1 MNLVIQPSKYSQ
13 EYVHFLDT
21 KTNMIMDGNF
31 TKLMYT
37 TDHMTMNG
45 IYIEFPIKPGSVQSF
60 ASTSSSTSSTTTYSS
75 TSTYS
80 STCSKSP
87 YASTYASTYANSIQK
102 YNGETKY
109 IMKFETEY
117 NKSLLEDLFKIE
129 DSLLT
134 YYIEYLNISKK
145 HKLYSLSNQLQHG
158 SFKFFSGATNH
169 RLSHSN
175 TRKYFIKISGIWEN
189 NYDVGITYKIFEK

>member
-75 TSTYS
+75 T
-80 STCSKSP
+80 CSKSP

-134 YYIEYLNISKK
+134 YYMEYLNISKK

-158 SFKFFSGATNH
+158 SVKFFSKTYQYSLQPH
-169 RLSHSN
+169 TYSN
-175 TRKYFIKISGIWEN
+175 KNYFIKISGIWEN

>member
-13 EYVHFLDT
+13 DYVHFLDT

-45 IYIEFPIKPGSVQSF
+45 IFIEFPIELDSVQSF
-60 ASTSSSTSSTTTYSS
+60 APATNSIHPS
-75 TSTYS
+75 TSTYASAS
-80 STCSKSP
+80 SSM
-87 YASTYASTYANSIQK
+87 STHIQK

-109 IMKFETEY
+109 IMKFETDK
-117 NKSLLEDLFKIE
+117 NKPLLENLVKIE

-134 YYIEYLNISKK
+134 YYMEYLNISKK

-158 SFKFFSGATNH
+158 SAKFFCTANYQGRH
-169 RLSHSN
+169 SHTISN
-175 TRKYFIKISGIWEN
+175 SRKYFIKISGIWEN
-189 NYDVGITYKIFEK
+189 NYEIGITYKIFEKVG